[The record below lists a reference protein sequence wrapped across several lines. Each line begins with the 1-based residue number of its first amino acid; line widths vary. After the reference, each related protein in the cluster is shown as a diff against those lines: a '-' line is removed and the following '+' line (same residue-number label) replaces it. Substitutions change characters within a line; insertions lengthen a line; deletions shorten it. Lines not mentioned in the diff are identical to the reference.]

1 MDYSIII
8 PTHNRQ
14 RKLTRILTYLDQ
26 FPVSVI
32 IIDSSNKISDFKRFK
47 NVEYYHDQNL
57 TFSQKVIHGCNV
69 AKTNFVALCAD
80 DDFVI
85 PEKIQQLLIT
95 CDESIVGII
104 GPVIT
109 FQETFDGKFKRQSN
123 FSDDKIFTNKN
134 AGEFFGN
141 FSQVLWGVYKT
152 TVICNAFAKLDT
164 LKFEN
169 DNFIEI
175 FLSYFLMSNGG
186 LCRQNNFFNVR
197 EISNG
202 DHWGKRHVSLRQE
215 CQSSS
220 AVFISDYSKITSAF
234 PNSNF
239 TEAFDQYLNK
249 PSKQPK
255 SLFQKI
261 LTRFNKSKL
270 LKIQK
275 ANNFYKAKELI
286 NIAKILRKE

>member
-14 RKLTRILTYLDQ
+14 RKLTRILAYLDK

-32 IIDSSNKISDFKRFK
+32 IIDSSDKISDFKRFE

-69 AKTNFVALCAD
+69 AKTNFIALCAD

-85 PEKIQQLLIT
+85 PEKIQQLLST
-95 CDESIVGII
+95 CDQSMAGII

-109 FQETFDGKFKRQSN
+109 FHENFDGDFKRQSN
-123 FSDDKIFTNKN
+123 FSDDKIFTNNN

-152 TVICNAFAKLDT
+152 TVICNAFVKLDT
-164 LKFEN
+164 FKLEN

-175 FLSYFLMSNGG
+175 FLSYYLMSNGG
-186 LCRQNNFFNVR
+186 LYRQNNFFNVR
-197 EISNG
+197 EISNS
-202 DHWGKRHVSLRQE
+202 DHWGKRHGSLRQAYK
-215 CQSSS
+215 SSTE
-220 AVFISDYSKITSAF
+220 AFISDCSKITSAF

-239 TEAFDQYLNK
+239 TEAFEQYLNK
-249 PSKQPK
+249 PSPQPK

-261 LTRFNKSKL
+261 YNRFNKSKL
-270 LKIQK
+270 LKIHK
-275 ANNFYKAKELI
+275 ANNLHKSKELI
-286 NIAKILRKE
+286 NIAKILRIE